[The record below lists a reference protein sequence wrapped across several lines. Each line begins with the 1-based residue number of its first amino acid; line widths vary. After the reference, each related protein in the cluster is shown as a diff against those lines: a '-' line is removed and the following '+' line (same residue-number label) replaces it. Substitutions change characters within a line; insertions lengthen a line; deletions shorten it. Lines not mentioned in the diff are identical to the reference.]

1 MNNRFFKDKN
11 QTETSGLASKYSVN
25 DLIRA
30 RVIIVIN
37 EHGENLGELPRERA
51 LAMADEVNLD
61 LVQVGAKDE
70 TPIAKIMNFGKF
82 LYEKKKQLSDSK
94 KHQKVIQVKEIKI
107 RPNIG
112 DQDYK
117 TKLNQAEQFFKDGKK
132 VKFTLQF
139 KGREVVMSEDLGSKL
154 FARITKDLHDRNVG
168 TLVEEKEGR
177 SGMFWSKIY
186 FVK

>member
-1 MNNRFFKDKN
+1 M
-11 QTETSGLASKYSVN
+11 
-25 DLIRA
+25 
-30 RVIIVIN
+30 IIVIN
-37 EHGENLGELPRERA
+37 DQGENLGEITRDRA
-51 LAMADEVNLD
+51 LILADEAGLD

-70 TPIAKIMNFGKF
+70 IPIAKIMNFGKF
-82 LYEKKKQLSDSK
+82 LYEKKKQMNDSK
-94 KHQKVIQVKEIKI
+94 KHQKVIQIKEIKI

-139 KGREVVMSEDLGSKL
+139 KGREAVMIDDLGPRL
-154 FARITKDLHDRNVG
+154 FARITKDLTDREVG
-168 TLVEEKEGR
+168 TLVEEKDGR
-177 SGMFWSKIY
+177 GGMFWSKIY